1 MMFPT
6 MVRDEFAISAITSPD
21 MGQEMKRWD
30 SIYRGVPDWVNADDG
45 IKTVNFAKAICS
57 ETARLT
63 MLGAKISISG
73 SSRADWLMEQINRL
87 YFDIRKWTEY
97 GCNYGTVLLKPGDSG
112 VDLYLPSE
120 FIVTDVDNGAV
131 IGAAFINKMYEEEN
145 KKWYIR
151 LEYHHFE
158 NVDNE
163 KRYVITNRCF
173 VAESENDKGKPIAIE
188 KTPWVGIAEEV
199 NILGVDKPLFAV
211 FRTPAANN
219 IEIGSPLGMAI
230 YAEAIEE
237 LHDLDV
243 AYSRNAEEIG
253 DSKRTVL
260 LDSDR
265 LLPGGVVKGLAA
277 RDNVLGMHNSPLPKY
292 IKLVDGSGAAES
304 DVYHEINPTLNTDT
318 RLSGINALLSQIG
331 YKVGFSNG
339 YFVFNEQSGIQ
350 TATGVEAEQQR
361 TIQFIKDVRDMLEKC
376 IDGLVYALDKYADLY
391 DLSPVGEYE
400 LVCDFGDITYNR
412 EEDKQTWWK
421 YVMQGKVPF
430 WAYLVK
436 FEGYTEEDAKALEA
450 AAQPRETLFGA
461 EE

>member
-1 MMFPT
+1 MTFSAAA
-6 MVRDEFAISAITSPD
+6 REEFGISAITSPA
-21 MGQEMKRWD
+21 MEKHIGRWD
-30 SIYRGVPDWVNADDG
+30 KIYRGVPDWVNADDG

-97 GCNYGTVLLKPGDSG
+97 GCNYGTIVLKPGDTG
-112 VDLYLPSE
+112 VDVYTPEE
-120 FIVTDVDNGAV
+120 FIVTDVNAGA
-131 IGAAFINKMYEEEN
+131 ITGAAFINKEADEAE
-145 KKWYIR
+145 KKWYTR
-151 LEYHHFE
+151 LEYHRFE
-158 NVDNE
+158 DIGGVQH
-163 KRYVITNRCF
+163 YVITNRCF
-173 VAESENDKGKPIAIE
+173 VGNSANDKGKPIAIE
-188 KTPWVGIAEEV
+188 KTPWVGLAEEV
-199 NILGVDKPLFAV
+199 NILGLDKPLFAV

-219 IEIGSPLGMAI
+219 IEIGSALGMCI

-237 LHDLDV
+237 LRDLDV

-253 DSKRTVL
+253 DSKRTIL

-265 LLPGGVVKGLAA
+265 LLPGGVVKGAAA
-277 RDNVLGMHNSPLPKY
+277 RDNVLGLAGSPLPKY

-339 YFVFNEQSGIQ
+339 YFVFNEQTGIQ

-376 IDGLVYALDKYADLY
+376 LDGLIYALDRFADLY
-391 DLSPVGEYE
+391 DLAPIGEYE
-400 LVCDFGDITYNR
+400 LAYNFGDITYNL

-421 YVMQGKVPF
+421 YVVQGKVPF
-430 WAYLVK
+430 WLYLVK
-436 FEGYTEEDAKALEA
+436 FEGYTEEEAKAIEA
-450 AAQPRETLFGA
+450 EAQPRETLFGA

>member
-1 MMFPT
+1 MFFPALA
-6 MVRDEFAISAITSPD
+6 RDEFGIAAITSPA
-21 MGQEMKRWD
+21 MIEHIQRWD
-30 SIYRGVPDWVNADDG
+30 RIYKGVPDWVNADDG

-73 SSRADWLMEQINRL
+73 SSRADWLMEQINLL
-87 YFDIRKWTEY
+87 YSKIREWTEY
-97 GCNYGTVLLKPGDSG
+97 GCNYGTILLKPGDTG
-112 VDLYLPSE
+112 VDVYTPEE
-120 FIVTDVDNGAV
+120 FIITTVNAGA
-131 IGAAFINKMYEEEN
+131 ITGAAFINREVDEAE
-145 KKWYIR
+145 KKWYTR
-151 LEYHHFE
+151 LEYHRFE
-158 NVDNE
+158 DIGGVQH
-163 KRYVITNRCF
+163 YVITNRCF
-173 VAESENDKGKPIAIE
+173 VGNSANDRGKPIAIE
-188 KTPWVGIAEEV
+188 KTPWVGLAEEV
-199 NILGVDKPLFAV
+199 NILGLEHPLFAV

-219 IEIGSPLGMAI
+219 IEIGSALGMSI

-237 LHDLDV
+237 LRDLDV

-265 LLPGGVVKGLAA
+265 LLPGGVVKGAAA
-277 RDNVLGMHNSPLPKY
+277 RDNVLGLAGSPLPKY

-339 YFVFNEQSGIQ
+339 YFVFNEQTGIQ

-376 IDGLVYALDKYADLY
+376 IDGLVYALDRFADLY
-391 DLSPVGEYE
+391 ELAPIGEYE
-400 LVCDFGDITYNR
+400 VAYNFGDITYNQ
-412 EEDKQTWWK
+412 EEDKQTWRG
-421 YVMQGKVPF
+421 YVTQHIVPA
-430 WAYLVK
+430 WLYLAK
-436 FEGYTEEDAKALEA
+436 FEGYTEDEAKAIVAE
-450 AAQPRETLFGA
+450 AQPRETLFGA